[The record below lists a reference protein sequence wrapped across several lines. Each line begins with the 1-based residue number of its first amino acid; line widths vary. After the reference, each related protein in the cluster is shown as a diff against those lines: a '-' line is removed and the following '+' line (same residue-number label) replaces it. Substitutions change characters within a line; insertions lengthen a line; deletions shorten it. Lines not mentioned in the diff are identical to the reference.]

1 MLSLTGA
8 FHRWEDVDPTIPAS
22 AVVFAYIYT
31 DDDTDN
37 FLSSQGTL
45 DTSTGAFTVVVENV
59 PTGESSLVLSFAILD
74 SADAPPDMGTNTV
87 YDYNVANVGCGNA
100 LTLTLEWDPR
110 TILSEYDDS
119 SSYYFATYM
128 ELLVTEPTGAEL
140 PVDES
145 VRSPTRYVILL
156 LNLQKDLKVPL
167 KALSTSIVSPAVDNA
182 VLCVCFLPIH
192 SGHQVRWTYQ
202 PGSHRRKVTQDF

>member
-1 MLSLTGA
+1 M
-8 FHRWEDVDPTIPAS
+8 
-22 AVVFAYIYT
+22 VFAYIYT
-31 DDDTDN
+31 DDDPDN

-45 DTSTGAFTVVVENV
+45 DTSTGAFTVVVEDV

-119 SSYYFATYM
+119 SSYYFPTYM

-140 PVDES
+140 PMDES
-145 VRSPTRYVILL
+145 VRSPTRYVIILV
-156 LNLQKDLKVPL
+156 NLQRHP
-167 KALSTSIVSPAVDNA
+167 KALSTSLVSSAVDNA
-182 VLCVCFLPIH
+182 V
-192 SGHQVRWTYQ
+192 
-202 PGSHRRKVTQDF
+202 GSIVAPLSA